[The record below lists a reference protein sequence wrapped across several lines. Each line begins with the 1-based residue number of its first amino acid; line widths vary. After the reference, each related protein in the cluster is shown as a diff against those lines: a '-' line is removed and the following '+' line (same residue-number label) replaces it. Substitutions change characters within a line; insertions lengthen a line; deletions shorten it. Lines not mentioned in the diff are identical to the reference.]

1 MENKLREQ
9 IKLYKAMIK
18 AYQELRKESYF
29 DEERLVAKIGTMKM
43 VIEDLEEI
51 VGGEN
56 D

>member
-9 IKLYKAMIK
+9 IKLYEAMIK
-18 AYQELRKESYF
+18 AYQGLRKEKYL
-29 DEERLVAKIGTMKM
+29 EEGKLVAKIGTMKM

-51 VGGEN
+51 VGEEN